1 MITIPELVSSSKDR
15 LWKRGERWAMYMSR
29 YEEFIGIKC
38 KPIVDSIVEEYGSP
52 YEESTAAILFAVL
65 DKNFLDS
72 NFTFLTS
79 CSKPLCEYFYIV
91 ALNDFEALLND
102 ERIHLSVGELLPI
115 KRYSKFE
122 CLDNIAMISGIE
134 ILPSGFNL
142 ARIIDSD
149 NLPYMTYEQM
159 IKEIER

>member
-1 MITIPELVSSSKDR
+1 MITIPELVSSSKDK
-15 LWKRGERWAMYMSR
+15 LWKRGERWAMYISR

-38 KPIVDSIVEEYGSP
+38 KPIVDSVVKEYGSP

-65 DKNFLDS
+65 DKNFLDLK
-72 NFTFLTS
+72 FTFLTS
-79 CSKPLCEYFYIV
+79 CSRLLGEYFYIV

-102 ERIHLSVGELLPI
+102 KHIHLSTGELLPI

-134 ILPSGFNL
+134 ILPSSFNL

-149 NLPYMTYEQM
+149 NLPYITYNQM

>member
-1 MITIPELVSSSKDR
+1 MITIPELVSSSKNR

-72 NFTFLTS
+72 NLTFLTS
-79 CSKPLCEYFYIV
+79 YSKTLGEYFYIV
-91 ALNDFEALLND
+91 ALNDFEALLNG
-102 ERIHLSVGELLPI
+102 EYIHLSSGELLPI
-115 KRYSKFE
+115 KRHSKFE

-134 ILPSGFNL
+134 ILPSCFNL

>member
-1 MITIPELVSSSKDR
+1 
-15 LWKRGERWAMYMSR
+15 MYMSR

-79 CSKPLCEYFYIV
+79 YSKTLGEYFYIV
-91 ALNDFEALLND
+91 ALNDFEALLNG
-102 ERIHLSVGELLPI
+102 EHIHLSSGELLPI

-134 ILPSGFNL
+134 ILPSCFNL
-142 ARIIDSD
+142 TRIIDSD
-149 NLPYMTYEQM
+149 SLPYMTYSQM

>member
-1 MITIPELVSSSKDR
+1 
-15 LWKRGERWAMYMSR
+15 MYMSR

-38 KPIVDSIVEEYGSP
+38 KPIVDRIVKEYGSP

-65 DKNFLDS
+65 DKKFMDS

-79 CSKPLCEYFYIV
+79 CSKSLCEYFYIV

-102 ERIHLSVGELLPI
+102 EHIHLYSGELLPI

-122 CLDNIAMISGIE
+122 CLGNIAIISGIE
-134 ILPSGFNL
+134 ILPSSFNL

-149 NLPYMTYEQM
+149 SLPYMTYNQM